1 MRWSHQLVFC
11 GFYLLFAIVSDR
23 SPPPVSLWALF
34 EISTVHKQSN
44 GTLLLKRMTKL
55 HTIIIIFII
64 FFCQE
69 KATSDDPVLLSIVMC
84 KGSHAM

>member
-1 MRWSHQLVFC
+1 MRWSHHLDFC
-11 GFYLLFAIVSDR
+11 GFCLLFAIVSDR

-55 HTIIIIFII
+55 HTIIIIF
-64 FFCQE
+64 FCQE
-69 KATSDDPVLLSIVMC
+69 KATSADLVLLSIVMC
-84 KGSHAM
+84 KGLHAL